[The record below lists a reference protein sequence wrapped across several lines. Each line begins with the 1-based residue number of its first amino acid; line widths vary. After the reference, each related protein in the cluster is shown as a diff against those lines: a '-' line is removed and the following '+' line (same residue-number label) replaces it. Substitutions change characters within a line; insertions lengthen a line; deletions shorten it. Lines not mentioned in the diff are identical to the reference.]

1 MDLVLTVYLVIGLIL
16 SFPMLFIR
24 DRENKHPVKTMLFV
38 IFLWPVALAVLAA
51 KILSEDDD

>member
-16 SFPMLFIR
+16 SFPAIFTK
-24 DRENKHPVKTMLFV
+24 DESEHPVRNMLFV